1 MNALEYFQSGVKETH
16 KGLLEAMRGLNDAH
30 LHFRPLGRGN
40 HIAFIFWHYLRTE
53 DIMVHLFFQNKKPVW
68 NAEGWDRKFGMD
80 PKSQGTGM
88 TAEQAA
94 TLRIE
99 NLDEFLAY
107 ATKVFQI
114 TEAYLQGL
122 KESAL
127 DEVRDF
133 PTFGKRSLGQ
143 MIGGLVLNH
152 AAQHLGEIWYVKGL
166 QGLKGS
172 PV

>member
-1 MNALEYFQSGVKETH
+1 MNALEYFRSEVKETH
-16 KGLLEAMRGLNDAH
+16 KSLLEAVRGLTDAQ

-40 HIAFIFWHYLRTE
+40 PIAFIFWHYLRTE
-53 DIMVHLFFQNKKPVW
+53 DIIVHLLFQNKKPLW
-68 NAEGWDRKFGMD
+68 NVEGWDRKFGMD

-107 ATKVFQI
+107 ANKVFQAS
-114 TEAYLQGL
+114 EAYLRDL
-122 KESAL
+122 KEGAL

-133 PTFGKRSLGQ
+133 PTIGKRSLGD
-143 MIGGLVLNH
+143 MIGGVVLNH
-152 AAQHLGEIWYVKGL
+152 GSQHLGEIWYVKGL

-172 PV
+172 PI